1 MKNVS
6 MTINSN
12 AITSLAPPPMPLTL
26 ATAFPVPQ
34 LSEYS
39 VSFSVRFDNEDEAI
53 AFAKF
58 ALNDIECF
66 KKGDR

>member
-12 AITSLAPPPMPLTL
+12 AIQSLAPPMPPAAYPAAPYPLT
-26 ATAFPVPQ
+26 Q
-34 LSEYS
+34 EYS
-39 VSFSVRFDNEDEAI
+39 VSFSVRFENEDEAI

-58 ALNDIECF
+58 VLNDIEVF